1 MRYTVLVRA
10 LPFLFLFLSGCA
22 AVQPW
27 EKGLLA
33 EEQMRLAQT
42 RPGRGFVEHVL
53 ITIEQAEGGQAG
65 AGGGCG
71 CR

>member
-1 MRYTVLVRA
+1 VKYLLA
-10 LPFLFLFLSGCA
+10 LLALTLSGCA
-22 AVQPW
+22 TVQPW

-33 EEQMRLAQT
+33 EEQMRLAQG
-42 RPGRGFVEHVL
+42 RPGRAFVEHVL

>member
-1 MRYTVLVRA
+1 MKPA
-10 LPFLFLFLSGCA
+10 FAFLLLISSLCGCA
-22 AVQPW
+22 SVQPW

-33 EEQMRLAQT
+33 EEQMRLAQG

-53 ITIEQAEGGQAG
+53 ITIEQAEGGEAG